1 VTLAVTPAVTLAV
14 TPAARG
20 ARLAIPVAMSAAII
34 AAALACTGVAPAL
47 AQSTRYPPPPVD
59 ADERGR
65 APSGFWERVL
75 HPADPSFHPHLAA
88 ARSLLEQADGQAAA
102 QALSHL
108 EQAVALAPEHPEV
121 HWLRGLAAERLRR
134 WDLCAESYGRLFAM
148 EPAYTPTLVPRGRE
162 AAWALDAGLGLCL
175 AQRGQYE
182 AAIAQLKR
190 IASRGAVPFEV
201 YVNMAESYMALGR
214 LAEAIDTLVQVS
226 RHHNPS
232 ARVEHVLAAAYDRKQ
247 MPDHAREHVR
257 TALRLGPMA
266 LLDAPDQVFTPP
278 EESLYYLGL
287 AHTENGDLE
296 RALFSFRHYLHV
308 HGNGPWRQRA
318 QQHAE
323 RLARAPRTARSI
335 SVSNSADPMDIA
347 ALLAV
352 VERADPGLQACVR
365 AVPGALFTV
374 RLTIL
379 PGSDKAARVR
389 ERIPLGVETQVA
401 FALPSVDETAAAEA
415 QRCLEA
421 AAQEIALPRPRTPA
435 GNYTMVTFPVIAR

>member
-1 VTLAVTPAVTLAV
+1 V
-14 TPAARG
+14 TPAARRRGPAVVLTAVLASLG
-20 ARLAIPVAMSAAII
+20 AQ
-34 AAALACTGVAPAL
+34 PAL
-47 AQSTRYPPPPVD
+47 AQSDRYPPPPVD
-59 ADERGR
+59 VDERGG

-75 HPADPSFHPHLAA
+75 HPADPSFQPHLAA
-88 ARSLLEQADGQAAA
+88 ARSLLEQPDAQAAA
-102 QALSHL
+102 QALPHL
-108 EQAVALAPEHPEV
+108 DQAQALAPEHPEI

-134 WDLCAESYGRLFAM
+134 WEVCAESYGRLYAM
-148 EPAYTPTLVPRGRE
+148 DPAYTPTLVPRGRE

-232 ARVEHVLAAAYDRKQ
+232 ARVEHVLAAAYDRRQ
-247 MPDHAREHVR
+247 MPDQAREHLR

-266 LLDAPDQVFTPP
+266 LLDAPDQIFTPP

-287 AHTENGDLE
+287 AHVENGDLE

-323 RLARAPRTARSI
+323 RLARAPRAARSI
-335 SVSNSADPMDIA
+335 SVSNSADPMDLA
-347 ALLAV
+347 ALLAA
-352 VERADPGLQACVR
+352 VERADPGLQACVQ

-379 PGSDKAARVR
+379 PGSDKPARGKA
-389 ERIPLGVETQVA
+389 RIPLGVETQVA
-401 FALPSVDETAAAEA
+401 SALPTVTEDTVAEA

-421 AAQEIALPRPRTPA
+421 AAQEIALPRPRTA
-435 GNYTMVTFPVIAR
+435 AASYTMVTFPVIAR

>member
-1 VTLAVTPAVTLAV
+1 M
-14 TPAARG
+14 
-20 ARLAIPVAMSAAII
+20 PVI
-34 AAALACTGVAPAL
+34 AAVACLALPGVRGPGVRGPGVRPAL
-47 AQSTRYPPPPVD
+47 AQSERYPPPPVD
-59 ADERGR
+59 VDERVR
-65 APSGFWERVL
+65 APSAFWERVL
-75 HPADPSFHPHLAA
+75 HPADPSFQPHLAA
-88 ARSLLEQADGQAAA
+88 ARALLEQPDGQAAA
-102 QALSHL
+102 QALPHL
-108 EQAVALAPEHPEV
+108 EQAVALAPDHPEV

-134 WDLCAESYGRLFAM
+134 WELCAESYGRLFAM
-148 EPAYTPTLVPRGRE
+148 DPAYTPTLVPRGRE

-232 ARVEHVLAAAYDRKQ
+232 ARAEHVLAAAYDRRQ

-278 EESLYYLGL
+278 EESLYSLGL
-287 AHTENGDLE
+287 AYAEAGDLE
-296 RALFSFRHYLHV
+296 RALFFFRHYLHV

-323 RLARAPRTARSI
+323 RLARAPRTPRSI
-335 SVSNSADPMDIA
+335 SVSNNADPMDTATVLA
-347 ALLAV
+347 A
-352 VERADPGLQACVR
+352 VERADPGLQACVQ
-365 AVPGALFTV
+365 AVPGALFSV

-379 PGSDKAARVR
+379 PGSDRTARGRARVG
-389 ERIPLGVETQVA
+389 LGVETQVA
-401 FALPSVDETAAAEA
+401 SALPTVEEDAAAEA

-421 AAQEIALPRPRTPA
+421 AAQGIALPRPRTPA